1 MGKAVLLAAAI
12 AALCAFR
19 ADGAAWTWTGGG
31 DGTTWSQP
39 ANWGVDEGFP
49 DAEDA
54 AVAFPADA
62 TVDIADAV
70 SVQSISAAAGV
81 TLTLKGS
88 GLLSVGANSLN
99 IGAGARLFLRVP
111 MVASTAQLMV
121 SNAGEFHCHS
131 GVTNAFATSERGL
144 VISGGTNLFGD
155 GADVSVK
162 TRIFFGEGYAAGN
175 EYRIEGNARIAA
187 LVLALSYSKTC
198 RRVHVVQDGADSVV
212 EVSTLATAGNSTRI
226 DASYALLDGTLT
238 ANYVYVGSASSSGL
252 GQPADVLVSGG
263 TATIGT
269 LDLCYG
275 EFTHVAGELS
285 ISSYRNTTGSAS
297 ARFVLG
303 GADTKFPASVSSV
316 AVDFLP
322 TADVTLEPDRAF
334 TYVVAPNARTPRS
347 LVIGENATVSI
358 PDGTTWAGETC
369 DPLPVTIRSSGRL
382 FIDDQRGYLM
392 QPIALAIESGCTG
405 GIGTTANSARLAR
418 SAFVCHSAD
427 FAGTALAAGKCHAF
441 RDAPV
446 SSYRTEGN
454 DASSVIV
461 PYVWTGGGD
470 GSTFADAANWSG
482 GACPPSAQGTAID
495 LSRAAGRAIS
505 LPDAG
510 LTLGHVVFMPKG
522 EAQKVTL
529 TGGPL
534 ALSIALTYT
543 AAFVVAEGATVE
555 LDVDARWSGSSS
567 AVPTLVGG
575 GTVCV
580 KRGFHGGS
588 ATRPSLALDGSVT
601 FAGATQIGDATG
613 ALADFSMGACGPHH
627 HFDVCIA
634 DGASLTAR
642 NILFGAE
649 GHQYPDFLRQTG
661 GEVSVE
667 GVYVSPFAQVSS
679 GHGYYRMDGGTLTAA
694 AGVYVGTLPAANR
707 RQYPGGR
714 FIMNGGSIAAPL
726 LGIELNSNFFTLTG
740 GHVFL
745 GAGGFEKTDTYG
757 SNASTAK
764 KWTANTEPGLQFGGV
779 TFHADTAGWSIPS
792 TLDVALT
799 GDGGETTF
807 DIANDVTIASSIT
820 GAGGLV
826 KRGTGNLVV
835 AGGYSATG
843 AIRVKGGALSFTGA
857 VSGVAEVDL
866 ASADSLSLPEGV
878 SLTVDALLIAGAR
891 CAKGTAVTC
900 GGGQVVVGGG
910 ADYAW
915 VGESGG
921 RWGDAANWLG
931 GAVPD
936 GEGVSVDFAQSAIP
950 AQGLEIVIDRA
961 VTLAG
966 IAGCGDIALTGEGV
980 LTLADGAVLDLPD
993 GASLTLGGIVH
1004 LAQGATKTGMGRLA
1018 VSGLLRSAAAP
1029 EGLAAGDGQY
1039 AFRVAEGEVELSGEA
1054 AGLRLYADG
1063 ETAAADALVTIAEGA
1078 VVTNVASLNLP
1089 YCGEGRAGYGRIVQ
1103 NGGTVDLTSGYPVYG
1118 WAEKRIWSLA
1128 YCRGGES
1135 SLTLNGGT
1143 MRWPDAQSTA
1153 YILNMNSGD
1162 ILDNGADISLTVN
1175 EGASLELA
1183 NRCYLG
1189 SATGGKDTLTLNG
1202 GELYYSA
1209 LSQQVYGESAISL
1222 NGGVFRQRGSR
1233 EMAVPESA
1241 AIAENMTIRIG
1252 GEVQLRQ
1259 DGAASVQE
1267 FACAVVGKGKIV
1279 QAGSGTV
1286 RLGDAFAADCDFEA
1300 RGGTLVLTATAL
1312 ADAGDNAVSV
1322 SDGAAIDLD
1331 FEGEQTVGSVL
1342 VNGRLRRKDTYSANS
1357 FPSRF
1362 TGGGTLRAAIC
1373 AERLGAVFLIR

>member
-1 MGKAVLLAAAI
+1 MGKAVLLAAVI

-39 ANWGVDEGFP
+39 ANWGVDDGFP
-49 DAEDA
+49 DAADA
-54 AVAFPADA
+54 AVAFPLDA

-88 GLLSVGANSLN
+88 GRLSIGASSLN
-99 IGAGARLFLRVP
+99 IGAGAKLFLRVP
-111 MVASTAQLMV
+111 MVASTAQLVV

-131 GVTNAFATSERGL
+131 GVTNAFTTSERGL

-187 LVLALSYSKTC
+187 LVLTLSYSKTC

-212 EVSTLATAGNSTRI
+212 EVSTLATAGNSTKI

-238 ANYVYVGSASSSGL
+238 ASYVYVGSASSSGL
-252 GQPADVLVSGG
+252 AQPADVLVSGG

-392 QPIALAIESGCTG
+392 QPIALSIESGCTG

-427 FAGTALAAGKCHAF
+427 FAGTALEAGKCHAF

-470 GSTFADAANWSG
+470 GSTFA
-482 GACPPSAQGTAID
+482 
-495 LSRAAGRAIS
+495 
-505 LPDAG
+505 
-510 LTLGHVVFMPKG
+510 
-522 EAQKVTL
+522 
-529 TGGPL
+529 
-534 ALSIALTYT
+534 
-543 AAFVVAEGATVE
+543 
-555 LDVDARWSGSSS
+555 DARWSGSSS

-694 AGVYVGTLPAANR
+694 TGVYVGTLPAANR

-714 FIMNGGSIAAPL
+714 FILNGGSIAAPL

-820 GAGGLV
+820 GA
-826 KRGTGNLVV
+826 
-835 AGGYSATG
+835 
-843 AIRVKGGALSFTGA
+843 
-857 VSGVAEVDL
+857 
-866 ASADSLSLPEGV
+866 
-878 SLTVDALLIAGAR
+878 
-891 CAKGTAVTC
+891 
-900 GGGQVVVGGG
+900 
-910 ADYAW
+910 
-915 VGESGG
+915 
-921 RWGDAANWLG
+921 
-931 GAVPD
+931 
-936 GEGVSVDFAQSAIP
+936 P
-950 AQGLEIVIDRA
+950 A
-961 VTLAG
+961 
-966 IAGCGDIALTGEGV
+966 
-980 LTLADGAVLDLPD
+980 
-993 GASLTLGGIVH
+993 
-1004 LAQGATKTGMGRLA
+1004 
-1018 VSGLLRSAAAP
+1018 
-1029 EGLAAGDGQY
+1029 
-1039 AFRVAEGEVELSGEA
+1039 
-1054 AGLRLYADG
+1054 
-1063 ETAAADALVTIAEGA
+1063 
-1078 VVTNVASLNLP
+1078 
-1089 YCGEGRAGYGRIVQ
+1089 
-1103 NGGTVDLTSGYPVYG
+1103 
-1118 WAEKRIWSLA
+1118 
-1128 YCRGGES
+1128 
-1135 SLTLNGGT
+1135 
-1143 MRWPDAQSTA
+1143 
-1153 YILNMNSGD
+1153 
-1162 ILDNGADISLTVN
+1162 
-1175 EGASLELA
+1175 
-1183 NRCYLG
+1183 
-1189 SATGGKDTLTLNG
+1189 
-1202 GELYYSA
+1202 
-1209 LSQQVYGESAISL
+1209 
-1222 NGGVFRQRGSR
+1222 
-1233 EMAVPESA
+1233 
-1241 AIAENMTIRIG
+1241 
-1252 GEVQLRQ
+1252 
-1259 DGAASVQE
+1259 
-1267 FACAVVGKGKIV
+1267 
-1279 QAGSGTV
+1279 
-1286 RLGDAFAADCDFEA
+1286 
-1300 RGGTLVLTATAL
+1300 
-1312 ADAGDNAVSV
+1312 
-1322 SDGAAIDLD
+1322 
-1331 FEGEQTVGSVL
+1331 
-1342 VNGRLRRKDTYSANS
+1342 
-1357 FPSRF
+1357 
-1362 TGGGTLRAAIC
+1362 
-1373 AERLGAVFLIR
+1373 